1 MQASMQNLLD
11 DDVRVMQGDEISRQ
25 FRRGRFFYLSVRL
38 AY

>member
-11 DDVRVMQGDEISRQ
+11 DEIRITQGDEITRQ
-25 FRRGRFFYLSVRL
+25 YRRGRLYNLSVRL